1 MSEEEDVAHGLDKPV
16 SCPLR
21 PVIIYLLVLGESA
34 KTKTSQKNTNNTLEK
49 TSQLVLNGFLN

>member
-34 KTKTSQKNTNNTLEK
+34 KTKTSQKNTLEK

>member
-16 SCPLR
+16 SCPVR
-21 PVIIYLLVLGESA
+21 SVIIYVLVLGESV

-49 TSQLVLNGFLN
+49 T